1 MTARPAQPRGD
12 GRVPPHNI
20 EAEQSLL
27 GAALYNA
34 SALDAVVTTCPP
46 SDFYDPRHQHIANA
60 ILRLVADGRPVDVIT
75 VSEQIRQDGLTDVI
89 GGMPYLMSL
98 TNATPSVS
106 RAAAYAK
113 IVHDAAALRQ
123 IIMSAA
129 NIADAAYNATDPSS
143 ALLEVGRIV
152 DDLGRADDVDT
163 STLEEADIQALLDSD
178 LRPPDPDYL
187 TRTDGQSLLYAGKM
201 HMFQAEP
208 TSGKTWIALMAVLEV
223 MGMGGTVLYI
233 DFEDSAG
240 GIVGRCMTLGAKSE
254 ILGTRFRYVNPIGA
268 FGPAE
273 RARLAKILEELNP
286 DLVIIDGVGEA
297 LARDGASED
306 KAPDVLAWFERMP
319 RAITR
324 TGAAV
329 LMIDHVAK
337 DPENRGRWARGSGAK
352 LGAIDG
358 ASYQLKVVTPFSRTR
373 AGKVKIIV
381 AKDRPGGVGSLGE
394 TVGIVTIT
402 PHADGARVVTTLEP
416 NIENQTPGDTWKP
429 THLME
434 RVSTVIAESDVPL
447 TASGVKA
454 MLPNSKPSL
463 VSQAVA
469 RLIAEGYVAESK
481 GRTKTLT
488 NVRRYTDESPST
500 PTRSSPTPPLPD
512 PDDPGPDA
520 SLFLGDDLDPYE

>member
-1 MTARPAQPRGD
+1 MTARPAQNRGD

-34 SALDAVVTTCPP
+34 SALDALLTTCPP
-46 SDFYDPRHQHIANA
+46 GDFYAPRHQHIAA
-60 ILRLVADGRPVDVIT
+60 AMVRLVSDGKPVDVVT
-75 VSEQIRQDGLTDVI
+75 VSEVIRQEGLVDLV
-89 GGMPYLMSL
+89 GGIEYLVTL
-98 TNATPSVS
+98 TNATPAVS

-129 NIADAAYNATDPSS
+129 TIADAAYNATDPST

-152 DDLGRADDVDT
+152 DDLGRADDIDT
-163 STLEEADIQALLDSD
+163 STLEEADIEALLASD

-187 TRTDGQSLLYAGKM
+187 TRTDGQALLYAGKM

-223 MGMGGTVLYI
+223 IDMGGTVLYI

-254 ILGTRFRYVNPIGA
+254 VLGKRFRYVNPIGA

-273 RARLAKILEELNP
+273 RARLMKILGELNP

-319 RAITR
+319 RTITR

-373 AGKVKIIV
+373 PGKVKIIV

-402 PHADGARVVTTLEP
+402 PHGDGARVVTTLEP
-416 NIENQTPGDTWKP
+416 NVENQTPGDTWKP
-429 THLME
+429 THIMD
-434 RVSTVIAESDVPL
+434 RVSTVIADADNPL

-463 VSQAVA
+463 VSQAIA
-469 RLIAEGYVAESK
+469 RLIAEGFVAESK

-488 NVRRYTDESPST
+488 NIRRYTDASPTPTGSPS
-500 PTRSSPTPPLPD
+500 PVPPLPD
-512 PDDPGPDA
+512 PDDPGPDP
-520 SLFLGDDLDPYE
+520 SLWPGDDLDPYA